1 MLFLVPYISNVRYFF
16 FLLLNLLNIIA
27 TMDFIEP
34 VLYLG
39 ISQSFFA
46 GMLIATRRPFTAA
59 NRIMT
64 AWVFLFCIEMI
75 FALINSTVLAMYSFP
90 FISLTYGPLLFLY
103 VRHMTLPTLRF
114 SPWNAL
120 HFIPFAVF
128 FAVSVFFRDEPIFDD
143 LSGFFVIDRYI
154 PLRIVYGVCFFLS
167 VTGYSSLSFIEI
179 RRHQKR
185 LHDVVSYTSAKITLN
200 WLKILSITF
209 YTCYVVVFILGGI
222 NIIAGLLPFDP
233 YVLTFALISIF
244 SFAYSFYAIR
254 QPEMLDYPA
263 SGQEEDHGNGN
274 AGVEKYARS
283 GLRDE
288 QAEEYLTK
296 LLHYMDEEKPY
307 LDGDMTINDLSRRTG
322 IPRHYITEVLNEK
335 HGRNFFTFVNEYRV
349 REVISRISDPK
360 YQHYTILAIAFDAG
374 FNSKSTFN
382 TFFKAYTG
390 KTPSAY
396 RQERSRESGKM

>member
-1 MLFLVPYISNVRYFF
+1 
-16 FLLLNLLNIIA
+16 
-27 TMDFIEP
+27 MDFIEP
-34 VLYLG
+34 VLYIG

-120 HFIPFAVF
+120 HFVPFIIF
-128 FAVSVFFRDEPIFDD
+128 FAISVILREEPIFDD
-143 LSGFFVIDRYI
+143 LSGFFVIDRFI
-154 PLRIVYGVCFFLS
+154 PLRIFYSVCFFLS
-167 VTGYSSLSFIEI
+167 VTGYSTISLLEI

-185 LHDVVSYTSAKITLN
+185 LRDVVSYTSAKITLN

-209 YTCYVVVFILGGI
+209 YTGYVVVFILGGI

-233 YVLTFALISIF
+233 YIITFAFIFIF

-254 QPEMLDYPA
+254 QPEMIDYPVA
-263 SGQEEDHGNGN
+263 AQEDDNGNGN
-274 AGVEKYARS
+274 SGSEKYARS
-283 GLRDE
+283 GLQDDL
-288 QAEEYLTK
+288 AEEYLTK
-296 LLHYMDEEKPY
+296 LLHFMDEEKPY
-307 LDGDMTINDLSRRTG
+307 LDGDMTIHDLSRKTG
-322 IPRHYITEVLNEK
+322 IPRYHITEVLNEK
-335 HGRNFFTFVNEYRV
+335 HHRNFFSFVNEYRV

-382 TFFKAYTG
+382 TFFKSYTG

-396 RQERSRESGKM
+396 REEYTKHSGKV